1 MADNST
7 ETSTTHFSINDG
19 IASLLQDPA
28 EENQAVDEA
37 QPEEAEMVE
46 AGDPEVEADDTEGK
60 KPKPMRP
67 KPKMLTIR
75 KPKTKRTMPL
85 TMRPKMTR
93 IKSPNFIPS
102 KLMAKRLR

>member
-7 ETSTTHFSINDG
+7 ETSTTNFSINDG

-46 AGDPEVEADDTEGK
+46 AGDPEVEADDTEDENDEAIEA
-60 KPKPMRP
+60 KPLK
-67 KPKMLTIR
+67 LTIR
-75 KPKTKRTMPL
+75 KPKLIRTMPL
-85 TMRPKMTR
+85 KMKPKMTR
-93 IKSPNFIPS
+93 IKSPNFTPS